1 MLIDALLL
9 APVTCRNNL
18 CVSLTPCVEEEKCK
32 RGYFLSTSNGGGGG
46 EGGGGGGGGGGRGGG
61 RGGG

>member
-18 CVSLTPCVEEEKCK
+18 CVSLTPCFEEEKCK
-32 RGYFLSTSNGGGGG
+32 REYFLSTSNGG
-46 EGGGGGGGGGGRGGG
+46 EGGGGGGGGRRRGRGGG
-61 RGGG
+61 